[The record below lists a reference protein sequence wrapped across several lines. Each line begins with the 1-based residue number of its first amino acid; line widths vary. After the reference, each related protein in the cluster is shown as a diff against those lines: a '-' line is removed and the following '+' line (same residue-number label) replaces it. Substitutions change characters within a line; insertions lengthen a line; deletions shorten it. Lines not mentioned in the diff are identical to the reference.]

1 MRISELSRA
10 SGLPSATIKYYLREG
25 LLHEGQLTS
34 ATQASYDDSHVA
46 RLALIRA
53 LVGAGGLSL
62 AGTRAVL
69 AELDRPQAELLDL
82 LGMTQDLVIGD
93 TRDEV
98 DTAEALRLLADL
110 GWHSPPES
118 PAVRRLAEALTAVE
132 VAEIGIT
139 RDDLVAAGRSMAEI
153 ADREVAAIPTE
164 SREAAVRH
172 VLLGSILMEPVLGA
186 LRQLAHIDAS
196 VERFGDAPPGVG

>member
-10 SGLPSATIKYYLREG
+10 SGVSTATIKYYLRES

-62 AGTRAVL
+62 AATRRVL
-69 AELDRPQAELLDL
+69 EELDREELTLHPL
-82 LGMTQDLVIGD
+82 LGVTQDLFTD
-93 TRDEV
+93 TADEGV
-98 DTAEALRLLADL
+98 DTTEALRLVAEL
-110 GWHSPPES
+110 GWESYPES
-118 PAVRRLAEALTAVE
+118 PAVRRLAVALQAIESAGVGIEWDHLLAHGRAMATVAE
-132 VAEIGIT
+132 RDVAEIPS
-139 RDDLVAAGRSMAEI
+139 D
-153 ADREVAAIPTE
+153 
-164 SREAAVRH
+164 SRGAAVRYV
-172 VLLGSILMEPVLGA
+172 VLGTILMEPVLGA

-196 VERFGDAPPGVG
+196 ARRFG